1 LWWCLPY
8 APSAVPAA
16 TVIHPGAGYG
26 SRLWPTQRFAEV
38 ARRLDHA
45 GHAVVFTGSVG
56 ERGRALRIA
65 REAGLPDVSVL
76 AGSLSLAGFAAVIA
90 DARLVVSAD
99 TGAAHLAS
107 AYRRPSVVLFG
118 PAAPEEWGPP
128 PGPHMVLER
137 PELRRGDPFASDPDP
152 ALLGVSVGEVLDA
165 VGRLEFPASGSSSR
179 R

>member
-1 LWWCLPY
+1 MWCLPY

-26 SRLWPTQRFAEV
+26 RLWPTQRFAEV

>member
-1 LWWCLPY
+1 LEWCGIEADPLDVGLRMP
-8 APSAVPAA
+8 AEPSAVPAA
-16 TVIHPGAGYG
+16 TV
-26 SRLWPTQRFAEV
+26 RQ
-38 ARRLDHA
+38 
-45 GHAVVFTGSVG
+45 
-56 ERGRALRIA
+56 
-65 REAGLPDVSVL
+65 AGLPEASVL
-76 AGSLSLAGFAAVIA
+76 AGGLSLAGFAGIVA

-128 PGPHMVLER
+128 PGPHIVLER

-165 VGRLEFPASGSSSR
+165 VGRLELPASGSSSR
-179 R
+179 C